1 MRVAVVTETFHPF
14 QGGSSRRYLEV
25 FRRLVKSGFEVDL
38 YTARL
43 SQDWAVEE
51 EVDGIRVFR
60 SPKVY
65 GNFITEDGFRDV
77 SQVLEFSL
85 WAAKTLLKKG
95 EYDLV
100 EANHCPIFPAMASWL
115 RSKLRKTPLT
125 VTFHE
130 AWHREWYLYV
140 PRKIYAPVGMIL
152 EKALT
157 WLPDVGIACSNFTAR
172 RLVDLFGMN
181 EWKIKVIPNGVTLN
195 LIKQVNAKRE
205 RWKIVY
211 AGRLNPHKK
220 VEWLIKA
227 FKMLK
232 RERPEATLEIVG
244 DGPMYTKYRGY
255 AEKNSVKDVVFKGKV
270 DDFELIRAMK
280 SSWIYVLP
288 SIREGQSITTLE
300 AMASGTPQI
309 VMEVDGNGAADLVAE
324 SKSGFRV
331 KPSVR
336 ELYKAMK
343 KLLEDEE
350 EWEKLS
356 ENGCRY
362 ASRLTWDKAA
372 QKHKELYESLA
383 VNS

>member
-1 MRVAVVTETFHPF
+1 MRIAVVTETFPPF
-14 QGGSSRRYLEV
+14 HGGSSKRYFEV
-25 FRRLVKSGFEVDL
+25 FRRLAKSGFEVDL

-43 SQDWAVEE
+43 SEDWAVKE
-51 EVDGIRVFR
+51 EVGGVHVFR
-60 SPKVY
+60 SPRVY

-85 WAAKTLLKKG
+85 WAARTLLRRG
-95 EYDLV
+95 GYNLV
-100 EANHCPIFPAMASWL
+100 EANHCPIFPAMASWFRSRL
-115 RSKLRKTPLT
+115 RRTPFT

-130 AWHREWYLYV
+130 AWHREWHLYV
-140 PRKIYAPVGMIL
+140 PRKMYVPLGIIL

-157 WLPDVGIACSNFTAR
+157 WLPDVGIACSSFTAR
-172 RLVDLFGMN
+172 RLIKLFGVSK
-181 EWKIKVIPNGVTLN
+181 WKIKVIPNGVDLN
-195 LIKQVNAKRE
+195 LIRRVNAERE

-220 VEWLIKA
+220 VEWLIRA

-232 RERPEATLEIVG
+232 RERPEATLEIIG
-244 DGPMYTKYRGY
+244 DGPMYTRYRGY
-255 AEKNSVKDVVFKGKV
+255 AEKNSVEDVVFKGKV

-280 SSWIYVLP
+280 SSWMYVLP

-324 SKSGFRV
+324 SKSGIRV

-350 EWEKLS
+350 AWEELS
-356 ENGCRY
+356 ENGYRY
-362 ASRLTWDKAA
+362 ASRFTWDKAA
-372 QKHKELYESLA
+372 QEHKELYKSLA